1 MSVMERVRDQEQAR
15 RMLSELE
22 RDRPR
27 HERPPD
33 VAAPTGAGFA
43 DVVASGDRIQLDP
56 AELAEAL
63 RRLDALHDEIATRL
77 AESTRLEGPLGDGH
91 GPVARHMR
99 GAFGLRGGPS
109 GVQGALRSYLDELGA
124 LRAALHQVGVTHQ
137 AQDEAVADTMRR
149 K

>member
-1 MSVMERVRDQEQAR
+1 MERVRDENHAR
-15 RMLSELE
+15 RMLDELD

-43 DVVASGDRIQLDP
+43 DVVAQADRIELDP

-63 RRLDALHDEIATRL
+63 RRLDALHDEISTRL
-77 AESTRLEGPLGDGH
+77 AESVRLEGPFGDGH
-91 GPVARHMR
+91 GPVSRHMR
-99 GAFGLRGGPS
+99 AAFGLRAGHS

-137 AQDEAVADTMRR
+137 TQDEAVADTMRR
-149 K
+149 R